1 LCKSR
6 RTSGSST
13 AWSTPERSTTGSSV
27 GSQRED
33 ELTLTEAVR
42 FFAMVYVGFAD
53 SQIACWD
60 SKFFWKFWRPYGDPQ
75 RGHRRE
81 RRDGA

>member
-1 LCKSR
+1 VQEQKDIGLLYGVEHPGAQYHRVVR
-6 RTSGSST
+6 RI
-13 AWSTPERSTTGSSV
+13 AE
-27 GSQRED
+27 ED